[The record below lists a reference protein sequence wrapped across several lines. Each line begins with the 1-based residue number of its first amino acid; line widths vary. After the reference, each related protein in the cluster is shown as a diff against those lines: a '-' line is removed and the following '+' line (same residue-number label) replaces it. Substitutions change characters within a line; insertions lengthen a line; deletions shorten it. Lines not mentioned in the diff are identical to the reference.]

1 MTNNQ
6 FKYAQLNQARNEL
19 AEQRRHSKA
28 LEAVEAGKL
37 METVRHQT
45 VQEAI
50 DRSRADEAYRHDLA
64 MESLQKQSNEIAQ
77 YDALSKRITS
87 TAGATKSLAE
97 TKQVKQSTAL
107 APEYFTLSKQETQ
120 SKVRKSNSDI
130 FVNEKNA
137 ETKSYEAD
145 TNRLRL
151 MKDTVV
157 DAGNFVL
164 NAVNTASGSIGKLV
178 SLLG

>member
-6 FKYAQLNQARNEL
+6 FKYAQLNQAQREL
-19 AEQRRHSKA
+19 AEQKRHSQV
-28 LEAVEAGKL
+28 LESVEAGKL
-37 METVRHQT
+37 AETIRHQT
-45 VQEAI
+45 TQESI
-50 DRSRADEAYRHDLA
+50 DRAKADEAYRHDVA
-64 MESLQKQSNEIAQ
+64 MEELQRKSNDIAS

-87 TAGATKSLAE
+87 QASATKSRAE
-97 TKQVKQSTAL
+97 TDQVKQSTKL
-107 APEYFTLSKQETQ
+107 APEYFTLSKEETT

-137 ETKSYEAD
+137 ETRSYEAD

-151 MKDTVV
+151 MKDTVI

-164 NAVNTASGSIGKLV
+164 QAVSTGAGSIAKLA
-178 SLLG
+178 SLL